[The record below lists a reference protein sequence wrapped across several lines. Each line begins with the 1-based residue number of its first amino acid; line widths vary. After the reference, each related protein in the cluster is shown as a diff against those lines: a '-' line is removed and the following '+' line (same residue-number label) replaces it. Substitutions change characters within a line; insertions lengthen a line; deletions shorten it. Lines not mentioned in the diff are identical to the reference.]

1 MDCIFSF
8 LYFSHIKTNLT
19 LLNSIKIAK
28 LKFVRNR
35 LKKPRGVKPLILSL
49 SMVLKK
55 NTAESKGIKYGIP
68 ALDAVRKFS
77 NEAWLFLAK
86 PLDFLHLCMG
96 GDIRKINTNL
106 ILLTGPGKSLESRSE
121 FDSLVIEYHRADPI
135 VL

>member
-1 MDCIFSF
+1 VDCIFSF